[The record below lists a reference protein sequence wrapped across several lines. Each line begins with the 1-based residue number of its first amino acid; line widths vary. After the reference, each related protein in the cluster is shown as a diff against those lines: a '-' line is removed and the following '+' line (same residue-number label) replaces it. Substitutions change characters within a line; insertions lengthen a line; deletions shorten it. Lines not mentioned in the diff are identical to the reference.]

1 MEIFMKQLL
10 IAAYAVAIIAG
21 VNVLFQTKAAAVNC
35 SYDAC
40 IKQCSKDG
48 ATNSGCSNFCTKA
61 MRDRKFA
68 GQCK

>member
-1 MEIFMKQLL
+1 MKQLL

-21 VNVLFQTKAAAVNC
+21 VNVLSPTQAAAAVNC

-40 IKQCSKDG
+40 LKQCAKDG

>member
-1 MEIFMKQLL
+1 MKQLL
-10 IAAYAVAIIAG
+10 IAVYAVAVITG
-21 VNVLFQTKAAAVNC
+21 VNVLSSAQAAAVNC

>member
-1 MEIFMKQLL
+1 MKQLL
-10 IAAYAVAIIAG
+10 VVAYAIAIIAS

-35 SYDAC
+35 DYNTC
-40 IKQCSKDG
+40 IKICAKDG